1 MLKPITAQ
9 STSRICCLLLGP
21 AGIGKTSQI
30 RCLLGQDWDRQA
42 GKWVQGPYPPEKT
55 LVLSAESGLLAA
67 HDLVVA
73 GQVEGYEIRSLTE
86 FKEALQHC
94 QSPAFREAGYQWVFI
109 DSLTEIA
116 ARCAE
121 DMQAK
126 YPSKQD
132 SFKLWG
138 EYTQI
143 MTDIIKTFRDL
154 PGVNVCFTC
163 LVATEKDEF
172 QRRYPVPD
180 ISGNGLKNRLTSYF
194 DEALVMERMR
204 LEDGTEFL
212 AFRTREPVGL
222 AKDRSGRL
230 NALEKPNLLS
240 VKQKILSAVNTQ
252 AQPAST
258 NATATA

>member
-30 RCLLGQDWDRQA
+30 RCLLGQDWDREKGQ
-42 GKWVQGPYPPEKT
+42 WVQGAYPPEKT

-67 HDLVVA
+67 HDLVVS

-86 FKEALQHC
+86 FKEALQYC
-94 QSPAFREAGYQWVFI
+94 QGNAFREAGYQWIFI

-121 DMQAK
+121 DMQVK

-138 EYTQI
+138 EYTQT

-172 QRRYPVPD
+172 QRRFPVPD
-180 ISGNGLKNRLTSYF
+180 ISGSGLKNRLTSYF

-204 LEDGTEFL
+204 LDDGTEFL
-212 AFRTREPVGL
+212 AFKTREPVGL

-230 NALEKPNLLS
+230 NPLEKPNLLS
-240 VKQKILSAVNTQ
+240 VKQKILSIN
-252 AQPAST
+252 AS
-258 NATATA
+258 ATATTATE